1 MYLFRFPRMPHII
14 RFSHSVCLLFY
25 AFTDQWR
32 EMYCIISVY
41 VYWVLYWLKFFVYHD
56 CLEHMGEKYICK
68 RKTGIVCDNDR
79 QIDRVADG

>member
-32 EMYCIISVY
+32 N
-41 VYWVLYWLKFFVYHD
+41 VLYYKRVYD
-56 CLEHMGEKYICK
+56 E
-68 RKTGIVCDNDR
+68 GIVLVFLFLYIGIVSSIWEKNTF
-79 QIDRVADG
+79 VKKLG

>member
-32 EMYCIISVY
+32 N
-41 VYWVLYWLKFFVYHD
+41 VLYYKRVYD
-56 CLEHMGEKYICK
+56 E
-68 RKTGIVCDNDR
+68 GIVLVFFYISGLSR
-79 QIDRVADG
+79 AYGRKIHL